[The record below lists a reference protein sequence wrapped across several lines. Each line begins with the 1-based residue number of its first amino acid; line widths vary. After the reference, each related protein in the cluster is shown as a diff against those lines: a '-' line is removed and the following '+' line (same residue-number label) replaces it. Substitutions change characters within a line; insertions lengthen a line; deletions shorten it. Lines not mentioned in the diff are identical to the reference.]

1 MPLRNQSSL
10 PTFTGTFYGR
20 GPTQP
25 DLANR
30 SGWGMSHVPDRT
42 TLHQGFAFEDEPPP
56 MFPDDQGNL
65 VYQQPRWTGSP
76 MTGGSTR
83 FNEAPAS
90 LYKPTSTHSNVA
102 PINQSEQP

>member
-1 MPLRNQSSL
+1 MAGGL
-10 PTFTGTFYGR
+10 PSQTL
-20 GPTQP
+20 PIA
-25 DLANR
+25 LA
-30 SGWGMSHVPDRT
+30 G
-42 TLHQGFAFEDEPPP
+42 AEPPP